1 MKLFRL
7 IVVAIIISIS
17 GLSYGQNDDLKAF
30 SEEQLAR
37 LDKSDAERVNAP
49 NTDVKIAPPE
59 SFVKE
64 STING
69 FIHKGSSTSIQVIT
83 IRNAGY
89 QSVTKSLT
97 NEYFEKQG
105 FTLEKTE
112 EMILQN
118 GEPAKLYITSF
129 STNAEKYQRIFFFT
143 GKENTIWINV
153 NYPKIVEGL
162 LYKPVISSL
171 KTVSQG

>member
-1 MKLFRL
+1 MRLFKLLF
-7 IVVAIIISIS
+7 IASAIFATT
-17 GLSYGQNDDLKAF
+17 LSYAQSDDLQAF
-30 SEEQLAR
+30 ADNQQAR
-37 LDKSDAERVNAP
+37 LDKSDADRVTAP
-49 NTDVKIAPPE
+49 NTNVKLAPPDD
-59 SFVKE
+59 FVKE

-89 QSVTKSLT
+89 QSVTKALT
-97 NEYFEKQG
+97 NEYFQKQG

-112 EMILQN
+112 EMTLQN
-118 GEPAKLYITSF
+118 GEPAKLFITSF
-129 STNAEKYQRIFFFT
+129 KTGSENYQRIFFFT

-153 NYPKIVEGL
+153 NYPEIVKGL